1 MLLVYYIC
9 CYLKRV
15 HSLFPLSSW
24 SFYCLFSL
32 QTFLCMFHVPQQ
44 CRHPLELFSMFHDP
58 RVSHDDVVHHDLL
71 PGMHEL
77 PRTCEYCGAS
87 DTDLCTAECQRPKS
101 FFRKKRPPFCPPDS
115 TQWDPV
121 TDYELEKPRP
131 QPKAKVDDGH
141 NHHPHDGTASFF
153 NFGDLFQ

>member
-1 MLLVYYIC
+1 
-9 CYLKRV
+9 
-15 HSLFPLSSW
+15 
-24 SFYCLFSL
+24 
-32 QTFLCMFHVPQQ
+32 
-44 CRHPLELFSMFHDP
+44 MFHDP

-131 QPKAKVDDGH
+131 EPKEKVDDGH
-141 NHHPHDGTASFF
+141 HHHHPHDGTSSFF